1 MMGCSRCMY
10 SIAARGEGPNPEM
23 FGQVDKKTNMP
34 GNSAVFAL
42 IVSATWF
49 VYFCLSNLAG
59 TWSGPFV
66 FDPTEL
72 PIISVYLMYIPIF
85 VQWMRNEKE
94 ESALRRFVFP
104 ILAICGSAF
113 MVLASIIS
121 HKIGCLWYAIVF
133 IVIMAIGAKFE
144 KSK

>member
-1 MMGCSRCMY
+1 MY
-10 SIAARGEGPNPEM
+10 SNANRGEGPDPEM
-23 FGQVDKKTNMP
+23 FGQVDKRTNMP

-42 IVSATWF
+42 LVTSAWF
-49 VYFCLSNLAG
+49 LYFYLSNLAG

-85 VQWMRNEKE
+85 IQWMRKE
-94 ESALRRFVFP
+94 TEEGVLRRYIFP
-104 ILAICGSAF
+104 IMAIAGSAF

-121 HKIGCLWYAIVF
+121 HRIGCLWYAIVF
-133 IVIMAIGAKFE
+133 AVIMVIGAKFE
-144 KSK
+144 RSK